1 MLSIVP
7 LKSAEGAAD
16 YYTAAFNYYTG
27 DATAMQWMG
36 QGSERLQLSG
46 EVKKEQML
54 ALLEGK
60 LPDGKKLQNMKGEH
74 RPGFD
79 MTFSAPKS
87 VSVLVGLGVAPELE
101 KFHDKAVKYA
111 IQQIEKE
118 FAEARVSRN
127 GTVYFEKS
135 NNLVIAAFRQPSSRA
150 NDPALHTHCVTMN
163 MTYHEGKF
171 RSLASDSSR
180 NHGVI
185 EQIQNNAHY
194 CGLIYRLH
202 LANQLKEAG
211 FEIRLAGDGLFE
223 IEGMPEEVLKEFSR
237 RREEIEQILDEK
249 GWSGGK
255 ASSAAT
261 LLSRQHKEEHSLPL
275 LEKDW
280 KERAEALGFD
290 AKAFMQNRE
299 PLEQSSSSS
308 SWISSMK
315 EKFLDLMDWFKGK
328 QQIGSLSETEMANAC
343 VQVATEILSQR
354 TAVFTERALLAESMK
369 HSLILPKAISKDILL
384 KAIQEEMQ
392 KQAYY
397 ETKCTDTGQSLL
409 TTPWLLTVE
418 AETLERIENNK
429 GAMPAIST
437 KASVKAFQK
446 ERSSELQYPMTN
458 SQKESMIALLTNKD
472 RYMAI
477 QGFAGVA
484 KTSMLSETRLY
495 LEAKGYALRGITVAS
510 SAAHELQGKAKIKTD
525 VFPIV
530 QQELKEA
537 PTGSMSKM
545 LYIVDEA
552 SMLSS
557 HQGHDLIK
565 QIERTGARLLLVGD
579 KAQLPSVNSGR
590 IFGLTQEYGIATTVM
605 NEIVRQKNPE
615 LKNAVMAATQGK
627 VQKAIDKLDIKTLD
641 RHEERIQWIA
651 NHWLSLTKKR
661 REETLL
667 FAPTHANREAITK
680 ILRQGLKEEGSLAGE
695 SRSISQSVL
704 KPKTIEAIQ
713 QRFIAY
719 YQKGDVVRFNQ
730 NFKNGSIQSGT
741 YYTVGEIS
749 KKHQQNQVLPLIE
762 AINNN
767 KIIPFDLKTL
777 PNYKTH
783 TAPFERT
790 IELYKT
796 KRIELSVG
804 DKVMWTR
811 NFKKENIRNGQCAKL
826 EKIEDKSLVF
836 TTKENQKIEL
846 EKNHLALKHLD
857 YSYVLTNYKV
867 QGKDAPYGVGL
878 MESYHK
884 FGATLKNFYVQISRA
899 IHGMTLV
906 TDNKE
911 DLVRAIQRNID
922 EKPAALDITSSAQL
936 IQHKERFSENN
947 MSSFQSIID
956 RKIVQESEKTSSTT
970 AHQKM
975 DVDEMTFIR
984 NIKPEMTRQ
993 LSKEQEL

>member
-7 LKSAEGAAD
+7 LKSAQGAAD

-27 DATAMQWMG
+27 DATSMQWLG
-36 QGSERLQLSG
+36 QGTQHLQLSG
-46 EVKKEQML
+46 VVEKEQML
-54 ALLEGK
+54 SLLEGK
-60 LPDGKKLQNMKGEH
+60 LPNGVKLQNLKGEH

-101 KFHDKAVKYA
+101 KFHDKAVRYA

-118 FAEARVSRN
+118 FAETRVSRN
-127 GTVYFEKS
+127 GVISFEKT

-163 MTYHEGKF
+163 MTFHEGKA

-194 CGLIYRLH
+194 CGLTYRLH

-211 FEIRLAGDGLFE
+211 FQLRLSGDGLFE
-223 IEGMPEEVLKEFSR
+223 IDGISEEVLKEFSR
-237 RREEIEQILDEK
+237 RREEIEQTLDEK
-249 GWSGGK
+249 GWTGAK
-255 ASSAAT
+255 AASAAT
-261 LLSRQHKEEHSLPL
+261 LLTRQHKEENSLPL

-280 KERAEALGFD
+280 HERAKVLGFD
-290 AKAFMQNRE
+290 AKDFMQNRNALE
-299 PLEQSSSSS
+299 PS
-308 SWISSMK
+308 SWLSDMK
-315 EKFLDLMDWFKGK
+315 EKLMGWLKGE
-328 QQIGSLSETEMANAC
+328 QQTESLSEMEMANAC
-343 VQVATEILSQR
+343 VQVATEVLSQR
-354 TAVFTERALLAESMK
+354 TSVFTERALQAESMK
-369 HSLILPKAISKDILL
+369 HSLILPKAISQEAIV
-384 KAIQEEMQ
+384 KAIQEE
-392 KQAYY
+392 KGKHAFY
-397 ETKCTDTGQSLL
+397 EAKCLNTGQSLL

-429 GAMPAIST
+429 GAMPAI
-437 KASVKAFQK
+437 ASQTNVKAFQK
-446 ERSSELQYPMTN
+446 ERRTELPHPMTH
-458 SQKESMIALLTNKD
+458 SQKEAMLALLTNKD

-484 KTSMLSETRLY
+484 KTSMLSETRLFM
-495 LEAKGYALRGITVAS
+495 EAKGYQLRGITVAS

-537 PTGSMSKM
+537 PTGSLTKT

-552 SMLSS
+552 SMLSA
-557 HQGHDLIK
+557 HQGHELVK
-565 QIERTGARLLLVGD
+565 QIERTGARLVMVGD

-590 IFGLTQEYGIATTVM
+590 IFGLTQEYGIATSIM
-605 NEIVRQKNPE
+605 DEIVRQKNPE
-615 LKNAVMAATQGK
+615 LKSAVMAATQGK
-627 VQKAIDKLDIKTLD
+627 VQEALDKLDVKTFD

-651 NHWLSLTKKR
+651 NHWLSLAPKSR
-661 REETLL
+661 DETLL

-680 ILRQGLKEEGSLAGE
+680 LLRQGLKQEGSLAGE
-695 SRSISQSVL
+695 SVSLTVL

-730 NFKNGSIQSGT
+730 NFKGDTIQAGT

-749 KKHQQNQVLPLIE
+749 KIHRENNLLPLM
-762 AINNN
+762 AGN
-767 KIIPFDLKTL
+767 KAIPFDLKNL

-790 IELYKT
+790 IELYKA
-796 KRIELSVG
+796 KHLELSVG
-804 DKVMWTR
+804 DRVMWTR
-811 NFKKENIRNGQCAKL
+811 NFKGENIRNGQCAKL
-826 EKIEDKSLVF
+826 EKIDEKSLVF
-836 TTKENQKIEL
+836 TTKEGQKLEL
-846 EKNHLALKHLD
+846 AKSHPALNHLD

-867 QGKDAPYGVGL
+867 QGKDAAYGVGL
-878 MESYHK
+878 MESYHQ

-911 DLVRAIQRNID
+911 DLVRAIQRNSD
-922 EKPAALDITSSAQL
+922 ENAAAIDITSSAQL
-936 IQHKERFSENN
+936 IRHKEQFSQNN
-947 MSSFQSIID
+947 IPSIQSVID
-956 RKIVQESEKTSSTT
+956 RKMMQESQKTPSTM
-970 AHQKM
+970 HQKKE
-975 DVDEMTFIR
+975 VDELSYIK
-984 NIKPEMTRQ
+984 NIKPETSRQ
-993 LSKEQEL
+993 FTKELER